1 MASISKDI
9 LVTETR
15 AMQAVVD
22 YIQQQ
27 GVKGVVECVEAKL
40 ALLLLLS

>member
-1 MASISKDI
+1 MASISKDF
-9 LVTETR
+9 LVTDPK

-27 GVKGVVECVEAKL
+27 GVTGATKGG
-40 ALLLLLS
+40 